1 MSYEEYSN
9 LAGMG
14 YGSGKEQVAPE
25 DEYFHNIYIAGTTR
39 KNHISVEEI
48 AGKLQVRGVEYNLNE
63 VHMIITQVKDMLVK
77 NVSKQGRDSLE
88 CFSYK
93 EPAIGP
99 WHGTSKLGDGSN
111 RPCPANTAE
120 RQMVDYCNPCK
131 TQLIVAGIYCKA
143 DGTPILKDSKEGG
156 KEAIYVFIRA
166 KGIKFS
172 NVSSYLG
179 EMSREEFEPIFTPPT
194 DESLE
199 FEKKVVNNK
208 RVVTRI
214 TIGKTKSQYGDKP
227 VFELSKGVMLP
238 KETTVQILGVTKKTL
253 PKFNEKF
260 DWSKGKAAT
269 QATASYA
276 GTGVLSM
283 DVDKKVQQAPAASA
297 PAQPPPPEIKEQPKV
312 ETPPA
317 KVFSF
322 DDIKF

>member
-1 MSYEEYSN
+1 MSYEEYSQ

-14 YGSGKEQVAPE
+14 YGSGKEQIAPE

-39 KNHISVEEI
+39 KNHIQVEEI

-77 NVSKQGRDSLE
+77 NVTKQGRDSLE
-88 CFSYK
+88 CFSFK
-93 EPAIGP
+93 EPPSGP
-99 WHGTSKLGDGSN
+99 WHGTSKLSDGTN
-111 RPCPANTAE
+111 RPCPATTAE
-120 RQMVDYCNPCK
+120 RQMVEYCNPCK
-131 TQLIVAGIYCKA
+131 TQLVVAGIYCKP
-143 DGTPILKDSKEGG
+143 DGTPILKESKEGG

-166 KGIKFS
+166 KGVKFS
-172 NVSSYLG
+172 SVSSYLSD
-179 EMSREEFEPIFTPPT
+179 MAREEFDPIFTPVT
-194 DESLE
+194 DESLD

-208 RVVTRI
+208 RVVTKVS
-214 TIGKTKSQYGDKP
+214 IGKTKTQYGDKP

-260 DWSKGKAAT
+260 DWSKGKVAN

-283 DVDKKVQQAPAASA
+283 DVDDKVKQVQP
-297 PAQPPPPEIKEQPKV
+297 PAQPPKPEVKEQPKV
-312 ETPPA
+312 ESPPA